1 FYSGFAELFVLAA
14 SDLLPLLLLLPMTE
28 VVVLG
33 GIRRPPGS
41 GVQALGVASPCVEAA
56 STPINCELMVSRPFF
71 SRQRIRC
78 PGERPAR
85 DGGAGGSGLCGSSER
100 EVSALLL
107 KSKK

>member
-1 FYSGFAELFVLAA
+1 
-14 SDLLPLLLLLPMTE
+14 
-28 VVVLG
+28 
-33 GIRRPPGS
+33 
-41 GVQALGVASPCVEAA
+41 
-56 STPINCELMVSRPFF
+56 PINCELMVSRPFF

-107 KSKK
+107 KSKSKFLKNRELLNGEDLPTF